1 VGNWLSQVIT
11 VSGFSMRTIPQRRG
25 SSAAAVF
32 GIAGVVL
39 VLVGVLSI
47 GQGFVAAMNASA
59 EQDAAIVMR
68 TGADTEMTSSIG
80 RDQARII
87 ADAPGVARAEGAA
100 LASAELFVII
110 NLPKRETGTDANV
123 PMRGVE
129 SSAFTVRSQFEII
142 EGSSFTPGRNEL
154 IVGVGAA
161 REFAGLDV
169 GNRIQIGAD
178 EWLVTGIFTCG
189 GSVDESEIW
198 CDAGL
203 LQTAYRR
210 GSSFQSVKVRLE
222 SEAAY
227 GDFKDALTTDPR
239 LNVKVMRQADYYAEQ
254 SEMIYNLITF
264 LGTLIAGMMAV
275 GAIFGAINTMYSAVS
290 TRTREIATL
299 RALGFSGG
307 PVVISVLFES
317 LLLALF
323 GGTIGATAAY
333 LAFDGFRTTT
343 LNWSSFSQVA
353 FAFDVT
359 PALLIVGIVCASIIG
374 LFGGLFPAVRAAR
387 IPIAAALREP

>member
-142 EGSSFTPGRNEL
+142 EGSNFTPGRNEL